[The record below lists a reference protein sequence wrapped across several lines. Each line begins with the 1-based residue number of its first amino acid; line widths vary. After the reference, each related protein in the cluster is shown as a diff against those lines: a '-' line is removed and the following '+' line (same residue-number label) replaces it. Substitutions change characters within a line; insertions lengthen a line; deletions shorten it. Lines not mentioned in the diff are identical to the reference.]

1 MHKTSDHAQIVVNPF
16 VIHGAALLIALLL
29 QGFLP
34 LPFVPAT
41 LARILG
47 VAVFLAGIGF
57 ALPAARLMRSAHTTF
72 NPNRATTTLLTTGR
86 FHISRNPIYIG
97 MLLNYAG
104 LAIFFGTLW
113 GLLLIPV
120 VILLMNRWVILPEE
134 EYLTR
139 VFGEAYTTH
148 KSATPRWV

>member
-1 MHKTSDHAQIVVNPF
+1 MHKTTDHAQVVVNPF

-29 QGFLP
+29 EGLLP
-34 LPFVPAT
+34 IPFVPAT

-47 VAVFLAGIGF
+47 VVVFLAGVGF

-72 NPNRATTTLLTTGR
+72 NPNRATTALLTAGR
-86 FHISRNPIYIG
+86 FKVSRNPIYVG

-120 VILLMNRWVILPEE
+120 VILLMNRWGILPEE

-139 VFGEAYTTH
+139 VFGEAYITH
-148 KSATPRWV
+148 KSTIPRWI